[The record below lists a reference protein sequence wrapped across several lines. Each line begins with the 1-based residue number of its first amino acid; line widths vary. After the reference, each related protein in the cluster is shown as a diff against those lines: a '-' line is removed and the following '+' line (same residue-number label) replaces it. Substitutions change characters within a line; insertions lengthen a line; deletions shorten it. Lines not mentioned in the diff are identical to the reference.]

1 MTMTYR
7 ADVQLHA
14 GEPASKTAIRVR
26 HRAGLIFR
34 GQEWLYNLIRP
45 GVKAVARMSALPCV
59 HPSPRPRVVSY
70 AFDKLRRMTRTRS
83 SVLPCGAGTGV
94 APASAARDKSTG
106 DRVCL
111 TRRLLGCLPLCALIL
126 ISACSINPTTGRD
139 QFLAIPAVQ
148 SVQVDMG
155 MALKVCTPAAA
166 TPTDNGPWAG
176 YAASRC
182 PETGQSAK
190 FRRQVE
196 RIGAELAIEARLF
209 SPELFQRIDSF
220 RIEVSQDAEGGTAS
234 NSRGHIAI
242 SSELARTDPTDDVV
256 AFLIA
261 REMGHMIA
269 RHDEEDAGVRMA
281 FSALTALVPGG
292 SLIARLAASTLGSLG
307 LTRSW
312 ANDQRREAD
321 AVALALL
328 KRTDRSREVI
338 ALNLRAG
345 LSRDQLRTS
354 QWSAQLLESIE
365 RLGRKEPVRPVE
377 QFLALALR

>member
-1 MTMTYR
+1 
-7 ADVQLHA
+7 
-14 GEPASKTAIRVR
+14 
-26 HRAGLIFR
+26 
-34 GQEWLYNLIRP
+34 
-45 GVKAVARMSALPCV
+45 
-59 HPSPRPRVVSY
+59 
-70 AFDKLRRMTRTRS
+70 
-83 SVLPCGAGTGV
+83 V
-94 APASAARDKSTG
+94 APASAARDKFTG

-155 MALKVCTPAAA
+155 MALKGGARGQSGLLVCAPAAA
-166 TPTDNGPWAG
+166 TPTDNGSWAG
-176 YAASRC
+176 YAESRC

-196 RIGAELAIEARLF
+196 RIGAELAIEARFF

-321 AVALALL
+321 VLALALL

-365 RLGRKEPVRPVE
+365 RLGTKEPVRPVE